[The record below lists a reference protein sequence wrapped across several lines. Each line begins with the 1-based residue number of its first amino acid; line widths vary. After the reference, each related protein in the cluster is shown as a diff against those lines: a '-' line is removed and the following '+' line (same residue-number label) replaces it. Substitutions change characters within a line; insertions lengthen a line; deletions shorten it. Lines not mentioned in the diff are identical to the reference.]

1 MPERQNFDGL
11 RCDSVVEMV
20 VDAAKVNTPDA
31 RQSCIA
37 RKRTNAR
44 LVANEHKGPLDLVSD
59 SSGSCNSIEL
69 PPICGF
75 VDFRGGAAS
84 DADRKHL
91 SQARLRSPETR
102 VSPATASPR
111 CASSIA

>member
-11 RCDSVVEMV
+11 RRVAVVKVVMDAAE
-20 VDAAKVNTPDA
+20 VDAPDA
-31 RQSCIA
+31 REFCIA
-37 RKRTNAR
+37 RKRTNAW
-44 LVANEHKGPLDLVSD
+44 LVANEHKGALDLVSD
-59 SSGSCNSIEL
+59 GSASCSPIEF
-69 PPICGF
+69 PPIRGF

-102 VSPATASPR
+102 VSPATTSPR